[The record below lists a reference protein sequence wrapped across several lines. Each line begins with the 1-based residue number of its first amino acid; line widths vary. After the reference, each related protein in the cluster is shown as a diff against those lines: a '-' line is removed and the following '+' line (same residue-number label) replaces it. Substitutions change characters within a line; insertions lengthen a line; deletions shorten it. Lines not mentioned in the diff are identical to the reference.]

1 MWYQLKTVKKFAKI
15 SCINVTFCIY
25 IGSKPCCSAVV
36 LYLLLG
42 PECIGH
48 VAIAASRSAANNLRG
63 SSYLHIADASRK
75 TELYS
80 VSDGSEAQHWELLR
94 IFPYHKQD
102 RLLFFSFQIIS
113 LKMFE
118 STNVPP
124 TAVFVDCCVKI
135 TREMGAEPGDNR

>member
-42 PECIGH
+42 PECTGH
-48 VAIAASRSAANNLRG
+48 RG
-63 SSYLHIADASRK
+63 LNSKQTSWVIISYLHIADASRK

-135 TREMGAEPGDNR
+135 TRGMGAEPGDNR